1 MIDFNT
7 SQLSWII
14 VSTLSIGGAGYIK
27 IESNI
32 QEIDT
37 KVVVAQT
44 KLLAVDDK
52 LAALQTQLTRIES
65 KIDKQGTK

>member
-7 SQLSWII
+7 SQLTWII
-14 VSTLSIGGAGYIK
+14 VSTLSIVGAVYIK
-27 IESNI
+27 LDYYV

-37 KVVVAQT
+37 KVAVTQT

-52 LAALQTQLTRIES
+52 LAALQIQLTRIES